1 MPLDIPTS
9 PSDGTAFP
17 TVHRTAVLRL
27 DQGRAEACDDHVI
40 EEVPVALVYNR
51 ISHAVMLAS
60 PEDLDDLGLGFSLSE
75 GILDGPGELFDI
87 AVKEGCDG
95 LEVHMDI
102 PLERFMALKERR
114 RSMTARTGCGLC
126 GVEKLESVARVKGT
140 VTRGAPAPAVAV
152 SRALADFAGQQRLHR
167 LTGAVHGVAWVDR
180 TGAILALREDVG
192 RHNALDK
199 LIGWIARTDTDP
211 SDGFLLTS
219 SRASFEMVQ
228 KAAVAGLGCLVANSA
243 PTALAVRLAEGCGLT
258 LAGFAR
264 GQRLV
269 VYSHP
274 SHLVSCGA
282 G

>member
-1 MPLDIPTS
+1 MPLDMLTD

-27 DQGRAEACDDHVI
+27 ERGRAEACDDLVV

-60 PEDLDDLGLGFSLSE
+60 PENLDDLGLGFSLSE
-75 GILDGPGELFDI
+75 GILAGPDELFDI
-87 AVKEGCDG
+87 AVREGCDG

-102 PLERFMALKERR
+102 PLERFMALKDRR

-126 GVEKLESVARVKGT
+126 GVEKLEAVARVKDR
-140 VTRGAPAPAVAV
+140 VVRGAPVPVGAVT
-152 SRALADFAGQQRLHR
+152 RALAGFAEHQRLHR

-180 TGAILALREDVG
+180 SGAIKAIREDVG

-199 LIGWIARTDTDP
+199 LIGWMARMGIDATE
-211 SDGFLLTS
+211 GFILTS

-228 KAAVAGLGCLVANSA
+228 KAAVAGVGCLVAISA

-264 GQRLV
+264 DERIV

-274 SHLVSCGA
+274 GHFIV
-282 G
+282 

>member
-1 MPLDIPTS
+1 MPLDMIPE
-9 PSDGTAFP
+9 PAFQAIQ
-17 TVHRTAVLRL
+17 RTTVLRL
-27 DQGRAEACDDHVI
+27 EHGRAESADDHLV
-40 EEVPVALVYNR
+40 EEVPVALVYNG

-60 PEDLDDLGLGFSLSE
+60 PENLEDLALGFSLSE
-75 GILDGPGELFDI
+75 GILGDRDELFGV
-87 AVKEGCDG
+87 AVREGCDG

-102 PLERFMALKERR
+102 PFERFVALKGRR

-126 GVEKLESVARVKGT
+126 GVEKLEAVARVKGR
-140 VTRGAPAPAVAV
+140 VTRGAPVPAAVVA
-152 SRALADFAGQQRLHR
+152 RALADFAEHQHLHR

-180 TGAILALREDVG
+180 AGIIKAIREDVG

-199 LIGWIARTDTDP
+199 LIGWMARSGADP
-211 SDGFLLTS
+211 TDGFVLTS

-228 KAAVAGLGCLVANSA
+228 KAAVAGIGCLVAISA

-264 GQRLV
+264 DQRVV

-274 SHLVSCGA
+274 GHFVV
-282 G
+282 

>member
-1 MPLDIPTS
+1 MPLDMLTD

-27 DQGRAEACDDHVI
+27 EQGRVEACDDLVI

-60 PEDLDDLGLGFSLSE
+60 PENLDDLGLGFSLSE
-75 GILDGPGELFDI
+75 GILASPDELFDI
-87 AVKEGCDG
+87 AVREGCDG

-102 PLERFMALKERR
+102 PLERFTALKDRR

-126 GVEKLESVARVKGT
+126 GVEKLEAVARVKNS
-140 VTRGAPAPAVAV
+140 VVRGEPVPVAAVN
-152 SRALADFAGQQRLHR
+152 RALADFAEHQRLHR
-167 LTGAVHGVAWVDR
+167 MTGAVHGVAWVDR
-180 TGAILALREDVG
+180 TGAIMTIREDVG

-199 LIGWIARTDTDP
+199 LIGWMARTGIDAT
-211 SDGFLLTS
+211 DGFVLTS

-228 KAAVAGLGCLVANSA
+228 KAAVAGVGCLVAISA
-243 PTALAVRLAEGCGLT
+243 PTALAVRLADGCGLT

-264 GQRLV
+264 DQRIV

-274 SHLVSCGA
+274 GHFIV
-282 G
+282 